1 MTAPIAAAFRR
12 TSALLAAMA
21 EDAALQDQIVQAATT
36 CAGALR
42 AGGTILWCGNGG
54 SAADAQHLAAELVGR
69 LARERPG
76 LAAVALTADTAALT
90 AIGNDYG
97 FERVFAR
104 QVEALGRPGDVLVA
118 LSTSG
123 RSANVIAALET
134 ARAKGLARIGLTG
147 RGGGAMAALAEPC
160 LRVPAD
166 DTQMIQEAHI
176 VIGHVLCGLIENQM
190 AGSTSAPG

>member
-12 TSALLAAMA
+12 TSVLLAAMA
-21 EDAALQDQIVQAATT
+21 EDTALHGQIARAAAT
-36 CAGALR
+36 CVGALR

-97 FERVFAR
+97 FARVFAR
-104 QVEALGRPGDVLVA
+104 QVEALGRPVDVLVA

-123 RSANVIAALET
+123 RSANVIAALEM

-147 RGGGAMAALAEPC
+147 RGGGAMASLTEPC
-160 LRVPAD
+160 LCVPAD
-166 DTQMIQEAHI
+166 DTQMIQAKHI
-176 VIGHVLCGLIENQM
+176 VIGHVLCGLIENAI
-190 AGSTSAPG
+190 AGPTSASE

>member
-1 MTAPIAAAFRR
+1 MTETIGPAFRR
-12 TSALLAAMA
+12 AADLMA
-21 EDAALQDQIVQAATT
+21 GMAGDAALHAAIARA
-36 CAGALR
+36 AGLCVATLR
-42 AGGTILWCGNGG
+42 AGGTVLWCGNGG

-69 LARERPG
+69 LALERRG
-76 LAAVALTADTAALT
+76 LAALALNADTAALT

-123 RSANVIAALET
+123 RSANVIAALEA
-134 ARAKGLARIGLTG
+134 ARAGGLTRIGLTG
-147 RGGGAMAALAEPC
+147 RTGGAMAELADPC

-166 DTQMIQEAHI
+166 DTQLIQEAHI
-176 VIGHVLCGLIENQM
+176 VIGHVLCGLIERAM
-190 AGSTSAPG
+190 AAATSAPA